1 VASRRALLSSG
12 GGKFAKAEEAEM
24 GTGFGQQVG
33 WIQVGELA
41 IAFVFPV
48 RVVQAEEPEPEQ
60 VAA

>member
-1 VASRRALLSSG
+1 
-12 GGKFAKAEEAEM
+12 M

-41 IAFVFPV
+41 IAFVFPG

>member
-1 VASRRALLSSG
+1 V
-12 GGKFAKAEEAEM
+12 KAEEAEM